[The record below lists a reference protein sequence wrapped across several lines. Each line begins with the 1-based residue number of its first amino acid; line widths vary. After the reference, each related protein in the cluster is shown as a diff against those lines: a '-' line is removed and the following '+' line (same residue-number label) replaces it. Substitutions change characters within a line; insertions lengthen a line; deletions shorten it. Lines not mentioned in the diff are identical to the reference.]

1 VIQFISIV
9 VLTFALALI
18 VLGAITMWL
27 ERGRGRLQGVALTLV
42 GLLVGI
48 GYAFLGSRFSLA
60 LFDHLIVQV
69 DLPALMATAF
79 TYTAGVLSGVSLAV
93 GLFIGFLAFSAAS
106 LGERC
111 SHYTLYSFFDSGSA
125 GLSFRRGGDRIFV
138 RCAVGDSLGHGSA
151 RTPTARRF
159 G

>member
-1 VIQFISIV
+1 MRVIEFISIV

-60 LFDHLIVQV
+60 LFDQLIVQV

-93 GLFIGFLAFSAAS
+93 GLFLWATGRFRHRVERTAAAFVVVGVLVALAATFIAIV
-106 LGERC
+106 
-111 SHYTLYSFFDSGSA
+111 
-125 GLSFRRGGDRIFV
+125 LS
-138 RCAVGDSLGHGSA
+138 
-151 RTPTARRF
+151 TP
-159 G
+159 

>member
-1 VIQFISIV
+1 MIEFISIV

-60 LFDHLIVQV
+60 LFDRLIVQV

-93 GLFIGFLAFSAAS
+93 GLFLWATGRFRHRVERTTTAFIVVGVLVALAATFIAVV
-106 LGERC
+106 
-111 SHYTLYSFFDSGSA
+111 
-125 GLSFRRGGDRIFV
+125 LS
-138 RCAVGDSLGHGSA
+138 
-151 RTPTARRF
+151 TP
-159 G
+159 

>member
-1 VIQFISIV
+1 VIEFISIV

-60 LFDHLIVQV
+60 LFDRLIVQV

-93 GLFIGFLAFSAAS
+93 GLFLWATGRFRHRVERTTIAFIVVGVLVALAVTFIAVV
-106 LGERC
+106 
-111 SHYTLYSFFDSGSA
+111 
-125 GLSFRRGGDRIFV
+125 LS
-138 RCAVGDSLGHGSA
+138 
-151 RTPTARRF
+151 TP
-159 G
+159 

>member
-1 VIQFISIV
+1 MIEFISIV

-42 GLLVGI
+42 GVLVGI

-60 LFDHLIVQV
+60 LFNRLIVQV

-93 GLFIGFLAFSAAS
+93 GLFLWATGRFRHRVERTTIAFIVAGVLVAMAA
-106 LGERC
+106 
-111 SHYTLYSFFDSGSA
+111 TFIA
-125 GLSFRRGGDRIFV
+125 VVLS
-138 RCAVGDSLGHGSA
+138 S
-151 RTPTARRF
+151 P
-159 G
+159 

>member
-42 GLLVGI
+42 GLIVGI

-93 GLFIGFLAFSAAS
+93 GLFLWATGRFRHRVERTAGAFVVVGVLVALAATFIAIV
-106 LGERC
+106 
-111 SHYTLYSFFDSGSA
+111 
-125 GLSFRRGGDRIFV
+125 LS
-138 RCAVGDSLGHGSA
+138 
-151 RTPTARRF
+151 TP
-159 G
+159 

>member
-1 VIQFISIV
+1 MIEFISIV

-60 LFDHLIVQV
+60 LFDRLIVQV

-93 GLFIGFLAFSAAS
+93 GLFLWATGRFRHRVERTTIAFIVVGVLVALAVTFIAVV
-106 LGERC
+106 
-111 SHYTLYSFFDSGSA
+111 
-125 GLSFRRGGDRIFV
+125 LS
-138 RCAVGDSLGHGSA
+138 
-151 RTPTARRF
+151 TP
-159 G
+159 